1 MVLRKRLLLLSVLKS
16 VELPYVFKEMVIK
29 LFFFLESYKEQHLF
43 KIDIFG
49 NIINAFTV
57 KY

>member
-29 LFFFLESYKEQHLF
+29 LIFFFRKLQRT
-43 KIDIFG
+43 
-49 NIINAFTV
+49 AFI
-57 KY
+57 